1 MADIEIETSEVES
14 LISEIEGLYADLSTK
29 IEEVNNKKEGI
40 SSYWSSRE
48 ASLFVSKL
56 DKVTNMFDSFDKEY
70 NRFIVSLNN
79 FVKMYNNEEDSI
91 ISSVDN
97 FSTHE

>member
-1 MADIEIETSEVES
+1 MADIEIETSEVEA

-29 IEEVNNKKEGI
+29 IKEVNDKKDGI

-48 ASLFVSKL
+48 ASQFINKL
-56 DKVTNMFDSFDKEY
+56 DTVTKMFASFDKEY